1 MGISPCSTPRWARAI
16 PRSCTFLLTSGRFD
30 PNDTT
35 GAGETPLHAAVRV
48 SRPDM
53 VCHLIAHG
61 AQPHLS
67 NRDSHTPL
75 DLARALS
82 DPDLAALIEGDSCLP
97 AK

>member
-1 MGISPCSTPRWARAI
+1 MLHAAVGTGNTTILYL
-16 PRSCTFLLTSGRFD
+16 LLTSGKFG

-35 GAGETPLHAAVRV
+35 VAGETPLHAAVRMG
-48 SRPDM
+48 RPDM

-61 AQPHLS
+61 ALS
-67 NRDSHTPL
+67 HFPNRDFITPL

-82 DPDLAALIEGDSCLP
+82 DPDLAALIEGESCLP